1 MKKRQVFDRSVLNKP
16 LATSSLGQLLVLYLN
31 LLALSGARITDKML
45 KRITDRVLYCLQSI
59 ENI

>member
-1 MKKRQVFDRSVLNKP
+1 MRKWQVFHRSVLNKP
-16 LATSSLGQLLVLYLN
+16 LATSALGQFLVLYLN

>member
-16 LATSSLGQLLVLYLN
+16 LATSSLGQFLVLYLN

>member
-1 MKKRQVFDRSVLNKP
+1 MKKRQVFDRSVLSKH
-16 LATSSLGQLLVLYLN
+16 LATSALGQFLVFYLN
-31 LLALSGARITDKML
+31 LLALSGARITDRML